1 MSESRRWFEQAPPEL
16 QTRQKRVSN
25 AAQLWVKCPE
35 CRKVLYKE
43 DLADNWQVCS
53 GCGHHL
59 RLAATERLRLL
70 VDEDSF
76 VREDGELR
84 SSDPLSFVD
93 SKPYPTRLTQAA
105 HKTGQ
110 PDAFISGSATMDGIA
125 VQVGVFDFRFMGG
138 SMGSVVGE
146 LVTRLFERAAEK
158 DQPAIV
164 VSASGGARM
173 QEGVLSLM
181 QMAKTCAA
189 LALLRDKN
197 IPYISVLTHPT
208 TGGVAASFSML
219 GDLIVAEPE
228 AFIAFA
234 GPRVIEQTIGQAL
247 PEGFQTSEYLLE
259 HGLLDAIVP
268 RLELRDTIVRT
279 LRLLTDPIV

>member
-1 MSESRRWFEQAPPEL
+1 MSDSRRWFEQAPPEP
-16 QTRQKRVSN
+16 QARQKRLPPV
-25 AAQLWVKCPE
+25 AQMWVKCPE

-43 DLADNWQVCS
+43 DLEEMWQVCT

-59 RLAATERLRLL
+59 RLEAMQRIRLL
-70 VDEDSF
+70 VDEGSF
-76 VREDGELR
+76 VRFDAHLR
-84 SSDPLSFVD
+84 AGDPLLFVD
-93 SKPYPTRLTQAA
+93 SKPYPQRLAA
-105 HKTGQ
+105 AMRQTGE
-110 PDAFISGSATMDGIA
+110 PEAFIAGEATIDGMP
-125 VQVGVFDFRFMGG
+125 VQIGVFDFRFLGG

-146 LVTRLFERAAEK
+146 LVTRLFERAYDK
-158 DQPAIV
+158 RHPAIV

-181 QMAKTCAA
+181 QMAKTSAA
-189 LALLRDKN
+189 LARLRDVKM
-197 IPYISVLTHPT
+197 PYISILTHPT

-219 GDLIVAEPE
+219 GDLNIAEPE

-259 HGLLDAIVP
+259 HGLLDDIVP
-268 RLELRDTIVRT
+268 RLQMREYVVRAI
-279 LRLLTDPIV
+279 RLLTDPV